1 MENINFSKNKSLR
14 KNKGITISFILAFV
28 VMLLFFPNEGKF
40 KYDYKIGGHWMYP
53 TLESSI
59 DFPILKTDAE
69 LMKERAEIADR
80 IIPYY
85 TYDGNVQSRVEAELI
100 QACSSIADKRV
111 SNLIVSTVS
120 GIYSKGIVS
129 NKEIH
134 SVDGEKINEQFISV
148 SRNGE
153 IIDMSFAGLY
163 TSGKAAMEIS
173 DRISMD
179 FGQEILDKV
188 ISSINLEQMLAPNLI
203 FDLQTTKMIKKKAV
217 SNISITKG
225 MFYAGQLIV
234 TEGELITDEIKQ
246 ILDSYK
252 TEYQSSISTKA
263 DEYSILAGHAVF
275 LVLLLSLLYITLF
288 LIDVNVFNK
297 LNETI
302 FFIFAPVAIFL
313 ISVILK
319 QVNQSYLYMVPYAIF
334 AIYLGAFFKNRLVC
348 PAYIIS
354 LLPLIPLVDQGTE
367 LFCINVLSGICGMFL
382 FTFLKNG
389 WKQFLNSL
397 ILFVVMF
404 LTYLSFNLVKTG
416 VLFEDINYSIPLY
429 LFLNALFIPATYPLV
444 FLLEKVFGL
453 MSTATLRDLA
463 DLNNPVMAELQK
475 KAPGTFQHSLMV
487 ANIAERAARTIDADP
502 RLTRAGAMYHD
513 IGKMANPLCFV
524 ENQTAGIN
532 YHKNLTPKQ
541 SAADIL
547 SHITY
552 GVEFARKAYLQA
564 PIIDFIRSHHG
575 KSMVMY
581 FYNQHC
587 NNGGDPS
594 EIEEFTY
601 KGMLPQT
608 KEQVILMI
616 ADSVEAASR
625 TLKDYSSESIG
636 NLIDKLVKQKMDS
649 GQFADADISLKEIKE
664 VCTEMKQHISEIYHS
679 RITYP
684 ERKNQ

>member
-14 KNKGITISFILAFV
+14 KNKGITISFILAFAI
-28 VMLLFFPNEGKF
+28 MLFFFPNEGKF
-40 KYDYKIGGHWMYP
+40 KYDYKIGGHWMYE
-53 TLESSI
+53 TLEASI
-59 DFPILKTDAE
+59 DFPILKTEAE

-85 TYDGNVQSRVEAELI
+85 TFDGTVQSKVETELI
-100 QACSSIADKRV
+100 QAFSAIVDKRT
-111 SNLIVSTVS
+111 SNFIVSSVS
-120 GIYSKGIVS
+120 QIYSKGIVS
-129 NKEIH
+129 SKDLPSI
-134 SVDGEKINEQFISV
+134 DGEKLNEQFISV
-148 SRNGE
+148 SKNGE
-153 IIDMSFAGLY
+153 IIDMNLGGLY
-163 TSGKAAMEIS
+163 NPHQAALELT
-173 DRISMD
+173 DRISLN
-179 FGQEILDKV
+179 FNKETCDKV
-188 ISSINLEQMLAPNLI
+188 SASINFEQILEPNLI

-217 SNISITKG
+217 SNISNTKG
-225 MFYAGQLIV
+225 MFYTGQLIV
-234 TEGELITDEIKQ
+234 TEGELITDDIKQ
-246 ILDSYK
+246 VLDSYK
-252 TEYQSSISTKA
+252 AEYQSSISTKS
-263 DEYSILAGHAVF
+263 DEWSILAGHAVF
-275 LVLLLSLLYITLF
+275 LALLLCLLYMTLF

-302 FFIFAPVAIFL
+302 FFIFVPVAIFM
-313 ISVILK
+313 ITVILK
-319 QVNQSYLYMVPYAIF
+319 AVNQTYLYMVPYAIF
-334 AIYLGAFFKNRLVC
+334 AIYMGAFFKNRLVC
-348 PAYIIS
+348 PAYMIS
-354 LLPLIPLVDQGTE
+354 LLPLIPLVDSGTE
-367 LFCINVLSGICGMFL
+367 LFCINVISGISGMFL

-397 ILFVVMF
+397 ILFVAMF

-416 VLFEDINYSIPLY
+416 VFFEDINYTIPMF

-444 FLLEKVFGL
+444 FLLEKAFGM

-487 ANIAERAARTIDADP
+487 SNIAERAARTIDADP
-502 RLTRAGAMYHD
+502 RLIKAGAMYHD

-532 YHKNLTPKQ
+532 YHKDLTPKQ
-541 SAADIL
+541 SARDIL

-552 GVEFARKAYLQA
+552 GVEYARKAHLQA
-564 PIIDFIRSHHG
+564 PIIDFIISHHG
-575 KSMVMY
+575 RSKVLY

-587 NNGGDPS
+587 NNGGNPS
-594 EIEEFTY
+594 EIDEFTY
-601 KGMLPQT
+601 KGMLPKT

-616 ADSVEAASR
+616 ADTIEAASR

-636 NLIDKLVKQKMDS
+636 ALIDRLVKQKMDD
-649 GQFADADISLKEIKE
+649 GQFSEADISLKEINL

-684 ERKNQ
+684 ERKK